1 MSAQDPLDESA
12 SKKLSR
18 EEICQLPNSER
29 LRYVGR
35 IRIFYPLWH
44 SITNEIRRCH
54 QLHPVAAEPECLL
67 LVGPPGAGK
76 TTLLASYAQGYPAI
90 FTDTAI
96 LRPVVMATTPSRA
109 NVNNLETALLS
120 ALGDPAADKGSI
132 GSKEIRLTKYFK
144 EICRVELLIL
154 DELQHFWDR
163 QSKTILHDASNW
175 LKTFIKET
183 KVSCALVGLP
193 GEAEAIVNTNPQLAS
208 LFGDPYML
216 SPFTWD
222 ETEPA
227 STRDVFCT
235 FLAELEER
243 LPLKKPS
250 HLASYE
256 TALRCFAA
264 CDGNLRYLMALVRRA
279 TYVALEREQEYLD
292 HDLLFQAFK
301 DRLAGERRGIP
312 NPFTDKLPDLEA
324 IKKNKAVKQE
334 SGDGQGTNNRS
345 KPRDPDSPPREGS
358 KDIF

>member
-12 SKKLSR
+12 SKKLSQ
-18 EEICQLPNSER
+18 EEICQLPKSER
-29 LRYVGR
+29 LRYLGR

-44 SITNEIRRCH
+44 TITNEIRRCH

-67 LVGPPGAGK
+67 LVGPAGAGK
-76 TTLLASYAQGYPAI
+76 TTLLASYTQDYPAI
-90 FTDTAI
+90 FTDTAT

-109 NVNNLETALLS
+109 NVNNLETALLT

-132 GSKEIRLTKYFK
+132 GSREIRLTKYFK

-208 LFGDPYML
+208 LFGDPYIL

-227 STRDVFCT
+227 STRDEFCT

-264 CDGNLRYLMALVRRA
+264 SDGILRYLMALIRRA
-279 TYVALEREQEYLD
+279 TYLALEREQEYLD
-292 HDLLFQAFK
+292 QNLLFQAFK

-312 NPFTDKLPDLEA
+312 NPFTDKLPDLEE
-324 IKKNKAVKQE
+324 IKKNKTKKQE
-334 SGDGQGTNNRS
+334 LGGMQGTNNRS
-345 KPRDPDSPPREGS
+345 RPRDPDSPPKEGS

>member
-1 MSAQDPLDESA
+1 MLITRTPLQASA
-12 SKKLSR
+12 
-18 EEICQLPNSER
+18 EEKRFLRKNER
-29 LRYVGR
+29 LSKSSLFGANFESGQKHVEQEE
-35 IRIFYPLWH
+35 
-44 SITNEIRRCH
+44 TQCH
-54 QLHPVAAEPECLL
+54 QLYQVAAEPECLL

-76 TTLLASYAQGYPAI
+76 TTLLASYAIQFPAV
-90 FTDTAI
+90 FTDTAT

-132 GSKEIRLTKYFK
+132 GSRELRLIRFFK
-144 EICRVELLIL
+144 EICLVELLIL
-154 DELQHFWDR
+154 DDLQHFWDR
-163 QSKTILHDASNW
+163 RSKTILLDASNW

-183 KVSCALVGLP
+183 RVSCVLVGLP
-193 GEAEAIVNTNPQLAS
+193 GEAEAIVNTNSQLAS
-208 LFGDPYML
+208 LFGDPYKL
-216 SPFTWD
+216 SPFEWD
-222 ETEPA
+222 ETEPK
-227 STRDVFCT
+227 STREVFCT

-264 CDGNLRYLMALVRRA
+264 SDGILRYLMALVRRA
-279 TYVALEREQEYLD
+279 TYLALEREQEYLD

-301 DRLAGERRGIP
+301 DRLAGARRGIP

-334 SGDGQGTNNRS
+334 SGDGQGTNRRS
-345 KPRDPDSPPREGS
+345 KPRNPDSLPREGS